1 METWISGG
9 SRRSIWGPNL
19 KSPLSMTRETCRG
32 IPTRAES
39 HRNAVSQIL
48 SLLKILTLVL
58 TGLICNDFF
67 RYQESPFDGHK
78 HTVKSVLA
86 GPRQRTAE
94 SPPHPPA
101 CAAACAGRP
110 GRLLGKDSHLPRES
124 TLRCL
129 NIKRSGAHG
138 LVVST
143 LQTEGLIATRK
154 QQERGCGGS
163 RFTGVSEA

>member
-67 RYQESPFDGHK
+67 KYQESPFDGHK

-86 GPRQRTAE
+86 GPRQKDSRVP
-94 SPPHPPA
+94 SPPPGLCCSLCGTAGTATGEGQSPA
-101 CAAACAGRP
+101 QKVDTALPQHQEKWGPRTGGEHAANGRSDRNQETT
-110 GRLLGKDSHLPRES
+110 GERLRRFEVH
-124 TLRCL
+124 RC
-129 NIKRSGAHG
+129 
-138 LVVST
+138 
-143 LQTEGLIATRK
+143 
-154 QQERGCGGS
+154 
-163 RFTGVSEA
+163 F